1 MIILHNHKKAK
12 KLVSEIPNLAVVESV
27 DSFKLAKKL
36 NDACDKVYDSTDK
49 KLKIYLQVNTSSED
63 SK

>member
-1 MIILHNHKKAK
+1 
-12 KLVSEIPNLAVVESV
+12 VSEIPNLAVVESV

-36 NDACDKVYDSTDK
+36 NDACDKIYDSTDK